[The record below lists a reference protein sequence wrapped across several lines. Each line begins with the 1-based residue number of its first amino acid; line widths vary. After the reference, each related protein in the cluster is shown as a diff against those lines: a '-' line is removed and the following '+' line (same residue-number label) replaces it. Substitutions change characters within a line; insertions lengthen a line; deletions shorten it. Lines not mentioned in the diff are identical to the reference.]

1 MTSDSTSLY
10 GNPANGVITRRAVQY
25 FGLAPSLPLLGS
37 SYLEGT
43 ALLASIGSC
52 GGAWIL
58 SLTRSFSWS
67 SYNLANAFFI
77 SRLMLLTPLWLTLAR
92 RSPRIAPISSIST
105 KGVFTDVGSLGL
117 WTFYRTPSA
126 LHPLWVH
133 LLHCLLRRLIVPP
146 SGRVCGE
153 CFWRA
158 SRIRALASG
167 LAEDGFP
174 HMWLPPGVLIFFSD
188 IPVRW
193 CLFFTS
199 CQVFGF
205 TPFAR
210 WSLCCRPLRLR
221 RNTILQYYSASP
233 ALCGSVS
240 GILWDVAKNI
250 RHQPVSVCYDRW
262 TDFLAGS
269 ATCACG
275 LMQPTSTARQGCFS
289 RLPADLR
296 DQLTFPATMCGG
308 SHDAKSNK
316 KVFGRWTWQRFFC
329 QTSRN

>member
-105 KGVFTDVGSLGL
+105 KVVFTDVGSLGL

-174 HMWLPPGVLIFFSD
+174 HMWLPPGVLIFFQIFQLGGAFFLPPARCLALHLSPGDRYAAGRCGSD
-188 IPVRW
+188 AIQFYNIIQLLLLFVVVSLGFYGMLPRISVISPWVYATTGEPIFWLVAPPVPAD
-193 CLFFTS
+193 S
-199 CQVFGF
+199 CN
-205 TPFAR
+205 R
-210 WSLCCRPLRLR
+210 
-221 RNTILQYYSASP
+221 P
-233 ALCGSVS
+233 AL
-240 GILWDVAKNI
+240 
-250 RHQPVSVCYDRW
+250 PDRGA
-262 TDFLAGS
+262 LAVY
-269 ATCACG
+269 
-275 LMQPTSTARQGCFS
+275 
-289 RLPADLR
+289 
-296 DQLTFPATMCGG
+296 QLTCEI
-308 SHDAKSNK
+308 S
-316 KVFGRWTWQRFFC
+316 
-329 QTSRN
+329 